1 MQKIEGNIRN
11 IIFSSESGFFVGT
24 FKVKKTENKE
34 LEEILHKTIT
44 VTGLIIDINMDD
56 TFILEGSYVKHDR
69 YGFQFQFQ
77 TYEKKIPEGKDAVI
91 EFLSSSLIKGCGLKT
106 AEQIVETLGED
117 ALKLIKEK
125 QENLFLVPGMT
136 PKKANN
142 IYLSVLSYSK
152 IDDMLLEL
160 KNKGFSISE
169 STKLVKHYQDKTL
182 IFLEENIYS
191 FKEFI
196 PF

>member
-1 MQKIEGNIRN
+1 LL
-11 IIFSSESGFFVGT
+11 
-24 FKVKKTENKE
+24 KE

-106 AEQIVETLGED
+106 AEQIVETLGLGFD
-117 ALKLIKEK
+117 PGAL
-125 QENLFLVPGMT
+125 
-136 PKKANN
+136 
-142 IYLSVLSYSK
+142 
-152 IDDMLLEL
+152 
-160 KNKGFSISE
+160 GFWN
-169 STKLVKHYQDKTL
+169 TVVAAGG
-182 IFLEENIYS
+182 F
-191 FKEFI
+191 
-196 PF
+196 